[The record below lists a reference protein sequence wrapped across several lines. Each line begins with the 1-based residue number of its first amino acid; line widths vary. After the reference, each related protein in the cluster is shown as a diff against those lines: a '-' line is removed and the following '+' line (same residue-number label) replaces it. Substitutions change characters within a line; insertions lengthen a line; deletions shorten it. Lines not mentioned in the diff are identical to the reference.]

1 MKFPN
6 EKLTKK
12 AYIYGAI
19 FSLSNQLQLLGDRRE
34 ELITTKQWFLL
45 ANVALFDDFE
55 LMLKDISKIVGTS
68 SQNTKKIVNI
78 LVDKEYMIVKKE
90 ETDGRVLRIALTDNG
105 KKYYEMRAEK
115 EFQYL
120 EALFD
125 GLNDEAISSLYDGL
139 RQFSQVIRRNKE

>member
-1 MKFPN
+1 MNFPN

-34 ELITTKQWFLL
+34 EIITTKQWFLL

-55 LMLKDISKIVGTS
+55 LILKDISKIVGTS

-78 LVDKEYMIVKKE
+78 LVDKEYMIVKKKRRME
-90 ETDGRVLRIALTDNG
+90 E
-105 KKYYEMRAEK
+105 
-115 EFQYL
+115 FL
-120 EALFD
+120 E
-125 GLNDEAISSLYDGL
+125 
-139 RQFSQVIRRNKE
+139 

>member
-1 MKFPN
+1 
-6 EKLTKK
+6 
-12 AYIYGAI
+12 
-19 FSLSNQLQLLGDRRE
+19 
-34 ELITTKQWFLL
+34 LL